1 MADIILIIFMNVFL
15 TCHIR
20 YYYHAAN
27 FIAIFSIC
35 AFLPVCRLIESCVI
49 FIFFSDSTNGNCH
62 QIIHSSNGLTGHSVS
77 FSSIDGEFPNNL
89 LYFSICYCLI
99 NRSMHNRS
107 NHCKDR

>member
-1 MADIILIIFMNVFL
+1 MAMADIILIIFMNVFL

-49 FIFFSDSTNGNCH
+49 FIFFQRVPTVIVIKLFITQMVLRDTQS
-62 QIIHSSNGLTGHSVS
+62 L
-77 FSSIDGEFPNNL
+77 FL
-89 LYFSICYCLI
+89 L
-99 NRSMHNRS
+99 
-107 NHCKDR
+107 

>member
-35 AFLPVCRLIESCVI
+35 ALLPVCRLIESCVI
-49 FIFFSDSTNGNCH
+49 FIFFR
-62 QIIHSSNGLTGHSVS
+62 
-77 FSSIDGEFPNNL
+77 E
-89 LYFSICYCLI
+89 Y
-99 NRSMHNRS
+99 
-107 NHCKDR
+107 

>member
-1 MADIILIIFMNVFL
+1 MNVFL

-49 FIFFSDSTNGNCH
+49 FIFF
-62 QIIHSSNGLTGHSVS
+62 QRVLTV
-77 FSSIDGEFPNNL
+77 FVIKLFIPQ
-89 LYFSICYCLI
+89 
-99 NRSMHNRS
+99 MV
-107 NHCKDR
+107 

>member
-35 AFLPVCRLIESCVI
+35 AFLPVCRLIENCVI
-49 FIFFSDSTNGNCH
+49 FIFF
-62 QIIHSSNGLTGHSVS
+62 QIVPTVIVIKL
-77 FSSIDGEFPNNL
+77 F
-89 LYFSICYCLI
+89 
-99 NRSMHNRS
+99 
-107 NHCKDR
+107 